1 MVSKVKG
8 IRNYKKKKI
17 KKRKEK
23 ENHIGYKISL
33 PKIHENEK

>member
-8 IRNYKKKKI
+8 IRNYKKKK